1 MLVDRKYAEKAGIF
15 VYVSYYL
22 STKIQPIKL
31 QELESILFSTNQ
43 ILWDDS
49 DTQRFYVM
57 NERFQELR
65 INQPQTFRFWVFA
78 WADQESSL
86 GNPQVKLSESWTSQG
101 YQKFSYQQISD
112 LWKIFLSIQHLPH
125 MLTQVFD
132 KFA

>member
-65 INQPQTFRFWVFA
+65 INQPQTFRFWVFV
-78 WADQESSL
+78 WVGQESSQR
-86 GNPQVKLSESWTSQG
+86 NP
-101 YQKFSYQQISD
+101 
-112 LWKIFLSIQHLPH
+112 
-125 MLTQVFD
+125 
-132 KFA
+132 